1 MKAFVKTRYGGPEVL
16 HLEETDKPFP
26 QSNHILVK
34 VAANSV
40 NPADWHIIRGKP
52 LVARFAFGLL
62 KPKDKI
68 AGGDFSGTVEETG
81 SKATRFKPGDR
92 VFGAS
97 YMGGAFAG
105 YVSVPESSCTIMPGE
120 TEFHEMAC
128 VPVAGVTALQA
139 LTSHGKLKEGE
150 TVLVNGASG
159 GVGHFTV
166 QMAKAF
172 GGRVTG
178 VCSSGNAEFV
188 KALGAG
194 EVIPY
199 DKVNIHRHNQKYDLV
214 VDVHG
219 NLTYGD
225 FRRMGKRGV
234 ELGFTSMGHIIS
246 LMGKTAFGK
255 FPLVQFTAKITTED
269 LEVVASLIKNGQVK
283 VVIDKTFPFSET
295 PEAVRYIETM
305 RAKGKVAIISEP

>member
-1 MKAFVKTRYGGPEVL
+1 MKAFIKTRYGGPEVL
-16 HLEETDKPFP
+16 HLEETVKPFP
-26 QSNHILVK
+26 QDNQILVK
-34 VAANSV
+34 VVANSV

-52 LVARFAFGLL
+52 FVARFAFGLL
-62 KPKDKI
+62 KPKNKI
-68 AGGDFSGTVEETG
+68 AGGDFSGIVEETG

-97 YMGGAFAG
+97 FMGGAFAG
-105 YVSVPESSCTIMPGE
+105 YVSVPENSCAIMPGE
-120 TEFHEMAC
+120 AEFHEMAC
-128 VPVAGVTALQA
+128 VPVAGITALQA

-172 GGRVTG
+172 GARVTG

-199 DKVNIHRHNQKYDLV
+199 DRVNIHRHNQKYDLV

-225 FRRMGKRGV
+225 FRRMAKRGV
-234 ELGFTSMGHIIS
+234 VVGFTSLGHIVL
-246 LMGKTAFGK
+246 LMVKAAFGK
-255 FPLVQFTAKITTED
+255 LPLVQFTARVTTED
-269 LEVVASLIKNGQVK
+269 LEVVVSLIKNGQVK
-283 VVIDKTFPFSET
+283 VVIDKIFPFNET
-295 PEAVRYIETM
+295 PEAIRCIEAM
-305 RAKGKVAIISEP
+305 RTKGKVAILSEP